1 MATRKRPKPT
11 PQSTGSV
18 KPIEPIVNRRGIQIG
33 QARRTDVTVPV
44 KVGGATAAKLKAL
57 ADGNGVINIPEDA
70 FRKALDELINPKPT
84 NQAEP
89 TPKSVLDQARDIIY
103 GDREKTYGRPQVN
116 LQSIAD
122 FWTVYLQRR
131 AVVTGV
137 NDTVTIN
144 DVCQMMVLLKTARL
158 LNDPTHL
165 DSLIDQAGY
174 VALQERCVPK

>member
-1 MATRKRPKPT
+1 MATRKRTKPQ
-11 PQSTGSV
+11 PTGIVRSA
-18 KPIEPIVNRRGIQIG
+18 EPLETRRTVQIG
-33 QARRTDVTVPV
+33 RARKGDVSIPIRVGVETANRLKEMAGTD
-44 KVGGATAAKLKAL
+44 
-57 ADGNGVINIPEDA
+57 GVINIPEEA
-70 FRKALDELINPKPT
+70 FRKAMDQLVNPKPT

-89 TPKSVLDQARDIIY
+89 AQKSVLDQAREIIY

-122 FWTVYLQRR
+122 FWTTYLQRR